1 MEADTLPTPTAS
13 HASDSRSGEVRRSP
27 YFPAKSHAS
36 VWRALRS
43 ALIQGEG
50 LILLTGPEG
59 IGKSALVR
67 RLPGILPDDRELVL
81 IRSVEI
87 PGEEFLQK
95 LVLATTLRHGIEE
108 GGLAPVEFEPEGQ
121 NAQAGQPLHPAMNLK
136 DLLDAMEERSA
147 QGRRLVLAVDHA
159 HLLNEEQLGMLE
171 QMIRFSANGIK
182 PVQVLLV
189 GRPALRHLL
198 TAEEYQSL
206 AGLVVGTCEV
216 TPLTHGEVWDYLEF
230 QLDKALGWPVRVTW
244 LGWMEIHSRTQ
255 GIPLRI
261 DIILK
266 RLIML
271 ARQRNAKEINRGLVK
286 LALSMGKPLPRGAF
300 FLPLLRDRAPWLA
313 GSAVVF
319 TGVLY
324 LASGLFFSP
333 HKPSSGEEADRGNT
347 SYVRIAKPEPS
358 KPAGKPQEAK
368 GDGKNSQKRYWEPA
382 PMQGRGEPPPTEN
395 PERVTLPP
403 PAEPA
408 PAAAPVRRAGI
419 PDPET
424 FRKRYQNAKAQR
436 ASAAPPQEETG
447 KTPAPPPRESPQSR
461 ETLALK
467 QVSMRPPPR
476 ETATREVE
484 APPKPAEPVP
494 PAHKP
499 PEPKPVTPARET
511 VEVKPAA
518 PKPPV
523 PKTAATTRE
532 TPADKAEAGGTKS
545 PAPPRVAT
553 APKPLAET
561 PLPRVQGVAT
571 EKTFRAAGKLY
582 VVQMG
587 SFATQENAEQL
598 RDSLAGEGR
607 ELYVHLWEKNKQRWY
622 SVRMNFREYDPA
634 NRMAKALEK
643 QSRVPTKVLQ
653 LHYE

>member
-1 MEADTLPTPTAS
+1 MEADTHSAQPAS
-13 HASDSRSGEVRRSP
+13 QAIESRIGENRRSP
-27 YFPAKSHAS
+27 YFPAKSHAAI
-36 VWRALRS
+36 WRALRG

-87 PGEEFLQK
+87 PSEEFLQK

-108 GGLAPVEFEPEGQ
+108 GALAPVECDAEGQ
-121 NAQAGQPLHPAMNLK
+121 NAMVGQTVHPAMNLK
-136 DLLDAMEERSA
+136 DLIDAMEERSA

-159 HLLNEEQLGMLE
+159 HLLNEEQLSLLE
-171 QMIRFSANGIK
+171 QMIRFSAGGIK

-198 TAEEYQSL
+198 TAKEYQPL

-216 TPLTHGEVWDYLEF
+216 TPLTLGEVWDYLEF

-255 GIPLRI
+255 GIPQRI
-261 DIILK
+261 DLILK
-266 RLIML
+266 RLIVL
-271 ARQRNAKEINRGLVK
+271 ARQRNAKEINRSLVK
-286 LALSMGKPLPRGAF
+286 LALSMGQPMPRGAF
-300 FLPLLRDRAPWLA
+300 LLPLLRDRAPWLA

-333 HKPSSGEEADRGNT
+333 HKPSSGEDPGRGNT
-347 SYVRIAKPEPS
+347 SYIRIPKPEPA
-358 KPAGKPQEAK
+358 KPATPSNAKPQQETK
-368 GDGKNSQKRYWEPA
+368 GDGKSSQKRYWEPA
-382 PMQGRGEPPPTEN
+382 PTAKREEASPSEN
-395 PERVTLPP
+395 PTMVTLPP

-408 PAAAPVRRAGI
+408 PPAVATRRSGI

-424 FRKRYQNAKAQR
+424 FRQRYQNAKAMR
-436 ASAAPPQEETG
+436 ATAPPPQEETG
-447 KTPAPPPRESPQSR
+447 KTQTPQPTR

-467 QVSMRPPPR
+467 QVSMRPLHKEP
-476 ETATREVE
+476 ATREVE
-484 APPKPAEPVP
+484 EPRPAAPKP
-494 PAHKP
+494 P
-499 PEPKPVTPARET
+499 PEPKPVAAARET
-511 VEVKPAA
+511 WEVKPTPPKPPLAPKPAVTAKEPPADKEETAGTKHPAPPRATPAA
-518 PKPPV
+518 PKPP
-523 PKTAATTRE
+523 
-532 TPADKAEAGGTKS
+532 
-545 PAPPRVAT
+545 
-553 APKPLAET
+553 AET

-571 EKTFRAAGKLY
+571 EKTFRAVGKLY

-607 ELYVHLWEKNKQRWY
+607 ALYVHLWERNKRRWY
-622 SVRMNFREYDPA
+622 SVRMNFREFDPA
-634 NRMAKALEK
+634 SRMAKALEK
-643 QSRVPTKVLQ
+643 QSRVPTKVLE
-653 LHYE
+653 LRYD